1 MLISMSKMLKVAKKG
16 HFAVGAFNVSS
27 SMLMRAVVEEAEA
40 TQTPAI
46 IAIHPDELQFIT
58 NEFIAYVLEKIHRS
72 PIPFVLHLD
81 HGGSL
86 ADVERAVHAG
96 FNSVMI
102 DGSKLPYEKN
112 IALVKQVVDLMHPIG
127 VAVEGELGTIGD
139 TGNSIEGGATKVIY
153 TNPEQA
159 VNFIEKTGADSLAVA
174 IGTAHGIYPKGFKPE
189 LQMNILRDIVERT
202 DSPLVLH
209 GGSANPDNEIAQAV
223 TIGIQKINISSDIKH
238 AFYVKCREV
247 LKNQELREPNQI
259 YPECIE
265 ATKHVVRQKMQ
276 LFNSI
281 GKSSNYF
288 VE

>member
-1 MLISMSKMLKVAKKG
+1 MSKMLKVAKKG

>member
-1 MLISMSKMLKVAKKG
+1 MSKMLKVAKKG

-174 IGTAHGIYPKGFKPE
+174 IGTAHGIYPKGFKPA

-288 VE
+288 AE

>member
-1 MLISMSKMLKVAKKG
+1 MSKMLKVAKKG

-288 VE
+288 AE